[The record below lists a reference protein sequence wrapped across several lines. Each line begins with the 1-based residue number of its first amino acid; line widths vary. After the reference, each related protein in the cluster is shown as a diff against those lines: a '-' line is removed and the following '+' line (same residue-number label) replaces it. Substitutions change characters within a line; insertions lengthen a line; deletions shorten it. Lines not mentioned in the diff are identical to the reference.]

1 MGVGL
6 LLQHTQQWCVPSAL
20 CLPQTVEHTNLLSA
34 AHMTNSGAVAGVLNG
49 TANHPSFEMAGELE
63 IWEDEQLLELGRAQ
77 WARLTSAAL

>member
-1 MGVGL
+1 
-6 LLQHTQQWCVPSAL
+6 
-20 CLPQTVEHTNLLSA
+20 
-34 AHMTNSGAVAGVLNG
+34 MTNSGAVAGVLNG